1 MNTRRMR
8 RARRLG
14 AGVVLV
20 AATLMAVGSPAGAHN
35 GHGHGPKPPQPKVQ
49 DVPGLGGLAGPFGLD
64 TGPGGRIYV
73 ANQGAPPD
81 PESGFPGLPGSIV
94 EWKNGTTKTVT
105 TFEGSGPSDVSVKGP
120 NDLLY
125 VIGAGGDTPSDGN
138 DLGRVVNGQQ
148 KPPIDLGGFEATQ
161 NPDAGQTYGPTGD
174 VPPECLAQVPADF
187 LPLLEP
193 YGGIVDSNVY
203 SVDYNPRF
211 GTTLV
216 TDAAG
221 NSVHLMGKNGPI
233 KTWVLP
239 PVTQTVTQAG
249 IDQMNAELPP
259 ETQLP
264 SCLVGLEWNGEP
276 VPTSVVLGPDLMIYV
291 SSLPGFP
298 EAAGSGGIFR
308 INPFNGQI
316 TRWATGFTSAVDL
329 TFDRSGNL
337 LVAELFGGNGGGA
350 IKKVKTTWSWHGGL
364 KAGKVTTLASDADGL
379 VLPSRV
385 AVASDGSIYATAN
398 LFGEGKVVK
407 IRG

>member
-1 MNTRRMR
+1 MNKRRMR

-20 AATLMAVGSPAGAHN
+20 AATLMSVASPVGAHN
-35 GHGHGPKPPQPKVQ
+35 GKGHGPKPPPQPKVQ

-81 PESGFPGLPGSIV
+81 PESGFPGLPGSII
-94 EWKNGTTKTVT
+94 EWRKGTATTVAS
-105 TFEGSGPSDVSVKGP
+105 FPEGGPSDVSVKGP

-125 VIGAGGDTPSDGN
+125 VLGAQGGEPTAGN
-138 DLGRVVNGQQ
+138 DLGRVVKGQL
-148 KPPIDLGGFEATQ
+148 KPTIDLGGFEATE
-161 NPDAGQTYGPTGD
+161 NPDSGQIYGPTGE
-174 VPPECLAQVPADF
+174 VPADCLAQVPTDF

-193 YGGIVDSNVY
+193 YPGIIDSNVY
-203 SVDYNPRF
+203 SVDHDHRF

-221 NSVHLMGKNGPI
+221 NSVHLIGHKGI
-233 KTWVLP
+233 VKTWVLP

-264 SCLVGLEWNGEP
+264 SCLIGLEWKGEP
-276 VPTSVVLGPDLMIYV
+276 VPTSVVVGPDLMIYV

-316 TRWATGFTSAVDL
+316 TRWAEGFTSAVDL
-329 TFDRSGNL
+329 AFDRSGNL

-350 IKKVKTTWSWHGGL
+350 IKKVHTSWSWKGL

-379 VLPSRV
+379 ILPSRV
-385 AVASDGSIYATAN
+385 AVSAEGTIYATAN
-398 LFGEGKVVK
+398 LFGDGKVVK